1 MHVWPGWTEKFSGS
15 FSEYISIFI
24 PELSS
29 KLILNRAEYK
39 IENEGELIKL
49 IISHEDSPPLKDRED
64 YNCDCMGN
72 TEPTV
77 EQGMN
82 LSHVDSEG
90 NCCVNARLY
99 AYNYLFN

>member
-1 MHVWPGWTEKFSGS
+1 MYDQAGQKSSLGHSLNISVSS
-15 FSEYISIFI
+15 F
-24 PELSS
+24 LSYPPN
-29 KLILNRAEYK
+29 LNRAEHK

-49 IISHEDSPPLKDRED
+49 IISHEDSPPLKERED

-82 LSHVDSEG
+82 LTHVASGG